1 MEITEQFKKEIAP
14 FAWVEL
20 PDSGNVAIYLYAG
33 EYLQELFDT
42 RADEGF
48 QGSGYDWE
56 SLAQVFFDEK
66 CPDLQEKINFD
77 SEADTFCLFSHDK
90 EALADFILQFK
101 RACEDKALISDLFSR
116 AELE

>member
-1 MEITEQFKKEIAP
+1 MEITEQFKNEIAP
-14 FAWVEL
+14 FVWVDGLEN
-20 PDSGNVAIYLYAG
+20 GNVAVYLYAG

-48 QGSGYDWE
+48 QDSGYDWE

-66 CPDLQEKINFD
+66 CPNLQEKINFD
-77 SEADTFCLFSHDK
+77 SEADTFCLYSDDK

-101 RACEDKALISDLFSR
+101 RACEDNALITDLFSR